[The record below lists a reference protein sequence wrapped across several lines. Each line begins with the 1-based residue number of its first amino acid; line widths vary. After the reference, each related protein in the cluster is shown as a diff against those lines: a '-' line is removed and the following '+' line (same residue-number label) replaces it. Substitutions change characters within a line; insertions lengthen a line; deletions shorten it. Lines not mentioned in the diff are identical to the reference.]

1 LLTINKERKQM
12 KRRDNATAITPML
25 TKDVSFSEQVEAVT
39 TALKSRAAAQRDIK
53 QAWAT
58 VVQVLNKYE
67 VDAPH
72 RRVHAD
78 QVAVLVQKVKI
89 YQPKPEPAGD
99 LKEILEN
106 ADVYEINRLVGQLNT
121 MRLLDAKLPGI
132 RKLLEDIVAAR
143 DSMRQSPGEDTIK
156 TKAARAELMDA
167 ITAYSK
173 ALEDYDETLE
183 SVTGVKEYIG
193 IMKDIAGIAA
203 IGQGIKAKD

>member
-1 LLTINKERKQM
+1 M
-12 KRRDNATAITPML
+12 KTRDNVTAITPVL
-25 TKDVSFSEQVEAVT
+25 TKDVSFSEQIESVT
-39 TALKSRAAAQRDIK
+39 TALRSRTAAQREIK

-58 VVQVLNKYE
+58 VVQILNKYE

-72 RRVHAD
+72 RRVNAD
-78 QVAVLVQKVKI
+78 QAATLVQNVKI
-89 YQPKPEPAGD
+89 YQPMPEPAGD
-99 LKEILEN
+99 LQEILELGQ
-106 ADVYEINRLVGQLNT
+106 VYDISSLISQLAT

-132 RKLLEDIVAAR
+132 KKLFEDIIAAR
-143 DSMRQSPGEDTIK
+143 DNMRQSPVEDTIK

-167 ITAYSK
+167 INAYSK

>member
-1 LLTINKERKQM
+1 M
-12 KRRDNATAITPML
+12 KTRDNVTAITPVL
-25 TKDVSFSEQVEAVT
+25 TKDVSFSEQIESVT
-39 TALKSRAAAQRDIK
+39 TALKSRTAAQREIK

-58 VVQVLNKYE
+58 VVQILNKYE

-72 RRVHAD
+72 RRVNAD
-78 QVAVLVQKVKI
+78 QAATLVQNVKI
-89 YQPKPEPAGD
+89 YQPMPEPAGD
-99 LKEILEN
+99 LKEIIELGN
-106 ADVYEINRLVGQLNT
+106 VYDISTLVSQLNT

-132 RKLLEDIVAAR
+132 KKLFEDIVAAR
-143 DSMRQSPGEDTIK
+143 NSTRQSPVEDTIK

-167 ITAYSK
+167 INAYSK

>member
-1 LLTINKERKQM
+1 M
-12 KRRDNATAITPML
+12 KTRDNVTAITPVL
-25 TKDVSFSEQVEAVT
+25 TKDVSFSEQIDSVT
-39 TALKSRAAAQRDIK
+39 TALKSRTTAQREIK

-58 VVQVLNKYE
+58 VVQILNKYE

-72 RRVHAD
+72 RRVNAD
-78 QVAVLVQKVKI
+78 QAATLVQNVKI
-89 YQPKPEPAGD
+89 YQPMPEPAGD
-99 LKEILEN
+99 LQEILELGQ
-106 ADVYEINRLVGQLNT
+106 VYDISSLISQLAT

-132 RKLLEDIVAAR
+132 KKLFEDIVAAR
-143 DSMRQSPGEDTIK
+143 NSMEQPPVEDTIK

-167 ITAYSK
+167 INAYSK

>member
-1 LLTINKERKQM
+1 M
-12 KRRDNATAITPML
+12 KRRDNVTAITPVL
-25 TKDVSFSEQVEAVT
+25 TKDVSFSEQIESVT
-39 TALKSRAAAQRDIK
+39 TALKSRTAAQQEIK

-58 VVQVLNKYE
+58 VVQILNKYE

-72 RRVHAD
+72 RRVNAD
-78 QVAVLVQKVKI
+78 QVTTLVQNVKI

-99 LKEILEN
+99 LKEILEHV
-106 ADVYEINRLVGQLNT
+106 DVYEINRLVSQLNT

-132 RKLLEDIVAAR
+132 KKLLEDIVAAR
-143 DSMRQSPGEDTIK
+143 DSMRQSPVEDTIK
-156 TKAARAELMDA
+156 TKAARAELTDA
-167 ITAYSK
+167 INAYSK
-173 ALEDYDETLE
+173 TLEAYDETIE